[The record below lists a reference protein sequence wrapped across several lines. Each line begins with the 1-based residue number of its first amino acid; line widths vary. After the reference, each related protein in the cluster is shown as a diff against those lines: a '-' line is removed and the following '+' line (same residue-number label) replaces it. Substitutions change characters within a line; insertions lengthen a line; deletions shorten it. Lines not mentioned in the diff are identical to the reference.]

1 MTRNARRGRRRSG
14 AGEFDEDGRRVRGRR
29 RRRWRRCKASGGLWI
44 GGEAEGG
51 PAELPGASVSRGV
64 AGSHGGSRRWRRLR
78 SVAGGETEERGGGR
92 SRERGRS
99 ERGSGRCRGTRGG
112 VQKRRKQ
119 EVASRAATTR
129 PASLWRPSG
138 ARWETVAALVG
149 WASSWAMVGRQLSPG
164 EGPSGLLSLSYLI
177 VSAFFLFYFSVLN

>member
-1 MTRNARRGRRRSG
+1 M
-14 AGEFDEDGRRVRGRR
+14 AGGHGYGDDDG
-29 RRRWRRCKASGGLWI
+29 
-44 GGEAEGG
+44 E
-51 PAELPGASVSRGV
+51 
-64 AGSHGGSRRWRRLR
+64 LR

-99 ERGSGRCRGTRGG
+99 ERGSGRWRGTRGG

-149 WASSWAMVGRQLSPG
+149 WASSWAVVGRQVSPG

-177 VSAFFLFYFSVLN
+177 VSVF

>member
-1 MTRNARRGRRRSG
+1 M
-14 AGEFDEDGRRVRGRR
+14 
-29 RRRWRRCKASGGLWI
+29 
-44 GGEAEGG
+44 
-51 PAELPGASVSRGV
+51 
-64 AGSHGGSRRWRRLR
+64 
-78 SVAGGETEERGGGR
+78 
-92 SRERGRS
+92 RGRS

-149 WASSWAMVGRQLSPG
+149 WASSWAVVGRQVSPG
-164 EGPSGLLSLSYLI
+164 EGPVAFSLSLLLNCFY
-177 VSAFFLFYFSVLN
+177 FLFYFSVLN

>member
-1 MTRNARRGRRRSG
+1 MAAVRF
-14 AGEFDEDGRRVRGRR
+14 GEVGNSE
-29 RRRWRRCKASGGLWI
+29 
-44 GGEAEGG
+44 GEG
-51 PAELPGASVSRGV
+51 
-64 AGSHGGSRRWRRLR
+64 
-78 SVAGGETEERGGGR
+78 T
-92 SRERGRS
+92 RERGRS

-149 WASSWAMVGRQLSPG
+149 WASSWAVVGRQVCPG
-164 EGPSGLLSLSYLI
+164 EGPSGLLSLLLNC
-177 VSAFFLFYFSVLN
+177 FCFLV

>member
-1 MTRNARRGRRRSG
+1 MAAVRF
-14 AGEFDEDGRRVRGRR
+14 GEVGNSE
-29 RRRWRRCKASGGLWI
+29 
-44 GGEAEGG
+44 GEG
-51 PAELPGASVSRGV
+51 
-64 AGSHGGSRRWRRLR
+64 
-78 SVAGGETEERGGGR
+78 T
-92 SRERGRS
+92 RERGRS

-149 WASSWAMVGRQLSPG
+149 WASSWAVVGRQVCPG

-177 VSAFFLFYFSVLN
+177 VSVFLFYFSVLN

>member
-1 MTRNARRGRRRSG
+1 MAAVRF
-14 AGEFDEDGRRVRGRR
+14 GEVGNSE
-29 RRRWRRCKASGGLWI
+29 
-44 GGEAEGG
+44 GEG
-51 PAELPGASVSRGV
+51 
-64 AGSHGGSRRWRRLR
+64 
-78 SVAGGETEERGGGR
+78 T
-92 SRERGRS
+92 RERGRS

-149 WASSWAMVGRQLSPG
+149 WASSWAVVGRQVCPG
-164 EGPSGLLSLSYLI
+164 EGPSGLLSLSF
-177 VSAFFLFYFSVLN
+177 SNSFCFLFSAIALALLKMPEHFQKS